1 MRTGS
6 PILTLAVNS
15 FSSGKFF
22 DLFFSQRVLNCT
34 DVPVTSVRLDCRCAG
49 SPAA

>member
-22 DLFFSQRVLNCT
+22 DLFFS
-34 DVPVTSVRLDCRCAG
+34 SG
-49 SPAA
+49 F